1 MNKIKLSDSD
11 KRLLIIFVSILMVAA
26 SYFFFFNKSMS
37 KASEVEDS
45 NTKDQAT
52 VQQMEQMEAALPQVR
67 QNMKDLKQKQADIIA
82 KYPSDIKTEK
92 VIWIL
97 QDIEDHNDYHISDI
111 TFAMHSPLQITPDV
125 SETADTSN
133 ASTDDASTD
142 TSSTDTE
149 ASDTETTDDD
159 SSTDDT
165 DETASLGTVTGYY
178 ASIGVTYD
186 ATYKGLKDMLAYV
199 NEYSDRMTITEFT
212 SSVDSETGRLTGDM
226 TFKMYVITNT
236 GKDYVEPKFDM
247 MLKGVQNIFGNNAG
261 TASGTN

>member
-11 KRLLIIFVSILMVAA
+11 KRLLIIFLAILMVAA
-26 SYFFFFNKSMS
+26 SYFFVFNKSMS
-37 KASEVEDS
+37 KASEVEES
-45 NTKDQAT
+45 NTKDQTT

-67 QNMKDLKQKQADIIA
+67 ENMKKLKQKQADIIA

-97 QDIEDHNDYHISDI
+97 QDIEDHNDYHISNI
-111 TFAMHSPLQITPDV
+111 SFVMSNPLALT
-125 SETADTSN
+125 
-133 ASTDDASTD
+133 STDGTEVE
-142 TSSTDTE
+142 DTE
-149 ASDTETTDDD
+149 ADD
-159 SSTDDT
+159 SST
-165 DETASLGTVTGYY
+165 ETAEEETTDPEVNESDTTSLPSVTGYY
-178 ASIGVTYD
+178 ASIGVEYD
-186 ATYKGLKDMLAYV
+186 ATYEGLKDMLAYV

-212 SSVDSETGRLTGDM
+212 STVDSETGRLTGDM

>member
-11 KRLLIIFVSILMVAA
+11 KRLLIIFLAILMVVV
-26 SYFFFFNKSMS
+26 SYFFFFTKSMS
-37 KASEVEDS
+37 KASDIEDG
-45 NTKDQAT
+45 NTKDKAQ

-67 QNMKDLKQKQADIIA
+67 ESMKNLKQKQADIIA

-111 TFAMHSPLQITPDV
+111 TFTMSNPLQITPDV
-125 SETADTSN
+125 SDT
-133 ASTDDASTD
+133 TD
-142 TSSTDTE
+142 TSADESSSDTTE
-149 ASDTETTDDD
+149 ETTNTETTDD
-159 SSTDDT
+159 SSTD
-165 DETASLGTVTGYY
+165 TATNNVPAVTGYY
-178 ASIGVTYD
+178 ASIGVKYD
-186 ATYKGLKDMLAYV
+186 ATYEGLKDMLAYV
-199 NEYSDRMTITEFT
+199 NEYSDRITITDFS
-212 SSVDSETGRLTGDM
+212 SSVDSETGRLTGEM
-226 TFKMYVITNT
+226 TFSMYVITNT

>member
-11 KRLLIIFVSILMVAA
+11 KRLLIIFLAILMVVV
-26 SYFFFFNKSMS
+26 SYFFFFTKSMS
-37 KASEVEDS
+37 KASDIEDG
-45 NTKDQAT
+45 NTKDKAQ

-67 QNMKDLKQKQADIIA
+67 ENMKNLKQKQADIIA

-111 TFAMHSPLQITPDV
+111 TFTMSNPLQITPDV
-125 SETADTSN
+125 SDT
-133 ASTDDASTD
+133 TD
-142 TSSTDTE
+142 TSAEESSSDTTE
-149 ASDTETTDDD
+149 ETTNTETTDD
-159 SSTDDT
+159 SSTD
-165 DETASLGTVTGYY
+165 TATNNVPAVTGYY
-178 ASIGVTYD
+178 ASIGVKYD
-186 ATYKGLKDMLAYV
+186 ATYEGLKDMLAYV
-199 NEYSDRMTITEFT
+199 NEYSDRITITDFS
-212 SSVDSETGRLTGDM
+212 SSVDSETGRLTGEM
-226 TFKMYVITNT
+226 TFSMYVITNT

>member
-11 KRLLIIFVSILMVAA
+11 KRLLIIFLAILMVAA
-26 SYFFFFNKSMS
+26 SYFFFFTRSMS
-37 KASEVEDS
+37 KASDIEDG
-45 NTKDQAT
+45 NTKDQAQ

-67 QNMKDLKQKQADIIA
+67 ENMKNLKQKQADIIA

-111 TFAMHSPLQITPDV
+111 AFAMYNPLQITPDV
-125 SETADTSN
+125 SETT
-133 ASTDDASTD
+133 
-142 TSSTDTE
+142 
-149 ASDTETTDDD
+149 DD
-159 SSTDDT
+159 SSTD
-165 DETASLGTVTGYY
+165 TATNNVPAVTGYY
-178 ASIGVTYD
+178 ASIGVKYD
-186 ATYKGLKDMLAYV
+186 ATYEGLKDMLAYV
-199 NEYSDRMTITEFT
+199 NEYSDRITITDFS

-226 TFKMYVITNT
+226 TFSMYVITNT

-261 TASGTN
+261 TVSGTN

>member
-11 KRLLIIFVSILMVAA
+11 KRLLIIFLAILMVAA
-26 SYFFFFNKSMS
+26 SYFFVFNKSMS
-37 KASEVEDS
+37 KASEVEES
-45 NTKDQAT
+45 NTKDQTT

-125 SETADTSN
+125 SETADTSDT
-133 ASTDDASTD
+133 STDETSTD
-142 TSSTDTE
+142 TTSTDTE
-149 ASDTETTDDD
+149 AADTD
-159 SSTDDT
+159 SSTD
-165 DETASLGTVTGYY
+165 ETESLATVTGYY
-178 ASIGVTYD
+178 ASIGVKYD

>member
-11 KRLLIIFVSILMVAA
+11 KRLLIIFLAILMVVV
-26 SYFFFFNKSMS
+26 SYFFFFTKSMS
-37 KASEVEDS
+37 KASDIEDG
-45 NTKDQAT
+45 NTKDKAQ

-67 QNMKDLKQKQADIIA
+67 ENMKNLKQKQADIIA

-111 TFAMHSPLQITPDV
+111 TFTMSNPLQITPDV
-125 SETADTSN
+125 SDT
-133 ASTDDASTD
+133 TDASADESSSD
-142 TSSTDTE
+142 TTE
-149 ASDTETTDDD
+149 ETTNTETTDD
-159 SSTDDT
+159 SSTD
-165 DETASLGTVTGYY
+165 TATNNVPAVTGYY
-178 ASIGVTYD
+178 ASIGVKYD
-186 ATYKGLKDMLAYV
+186 ATYEGLKDMLAYV
-199 NEYSDRMTITEFT
+199 NEYSDRITITDFS
-212 SSVDSETGRLTGDM
+212 SSVDSETGRLTGEM
-226 TFKMYVITNT
+226 TFSMYVITNT